1 MPDPNSFFGS
11 IVGRQE
17 WMKLFRALQ
26 HYFNVTVSKQRSD
39 VHLREEKAIIDILK
53 NKDVTIEYLEE
64 KKEKYTRMKSDFFSY
79 NLDINY
85 YTEQDDI
92 HGNKRGKYVPE
103 IVAQNLLSFANNTDP
118 EAGPKIRLLLK
129 DEIDTEINYLTNYG
143 IKEEGQK
150 GKQRK
155 QLLEGILSKFI
166 GAKRKVKGGMRT
178 RKLRSKKKG
187 TRRH

>member
-1 MPDPNSFFGS
+1 MPDPNTFFGS

-53 NKDVTIEYLEE
+53 NKDVTMEYLEE
-64 KKEKYTRMKSDFFSY
+64 KKDKYTRMKSDFFSY

-103 IVAQNLLSFANNTDP
+103 IVTQNLLSLANTTDP
-118 EAGPKIRLLLK
+118 VAGPKIRFLVK
-129 DEIDTEINYLTNYG
+129 DAIDTEINYLKNYE
-143 IKEEGQK
+143 KEEGQK

-155 QLLEGILSKFI
+155 QLLEEMLSKFI

-178 RKLRSKKKG
+178 RKLRSKKKR